1 MDFGA
6 CGKAHKESMKLAYEE
21 AVKKGKRFPYEH
33 DVCEA
38 YYSPLLS
45 LRRLIRHS
53 RAAAQGPCLGDTIQ
67 YPAATLAVTGEYH

>member
-38 YYSPLLS
+38 HYSPLLS

-53 RAAAQGPCLGDTIQ
+53 RAQPKARALGILFSIL
-67 YPAATLAVTGEYH
+67 PLHWR